1 MLMEKK
7 EHLSVKQFF
16 NDLKGNLKSQ
26 YKSSVWPVAGGFLLM
41 AALGVLFFLGLSRLA
56 MTMMMSFQMMMY
68 GMASPLAILMTLLEV
83 IILAVLLVALSFFVS
98 FFATSSSYA
107 YLDALRH
114 PGMKVNASA
123 IWTYFKHV
131 RKNQLWRLVLYN
143 ALFLF
148 LWQLPLS
155 IVGRFTGR
163 WRWLSIIILI
173 VNDLIQIWKTIEYS
187 QSAFL
192 YRDRQT
198 TFLGQSMRHALT
210 ASRRYMG
217 GRKANYIEVM
227 VTMVVIPLLVID
239 AIFGG
244 IAFYG
249 NYIGTYW
256 IMWVG
261 IVLGI
266 IAVLAFL
273 PVVLMVV
280 AQFYDQTYVDSELDI
295 DFSGTFKP
303 VEKLNG
309 AAFINDWQATSDVK
323 TSSKDKED
331 TNK

>member
-1 MLMEKK
+1 MEKK
-7 EHLSVKQFF
+7 EHLSLKQFF
-16 NDLKGNLKSQ
+16 NDLKHNLKSQ

-41 AALGVLFFLGLSRLA
+41 VALATIFFLGLSRLA
-56 MTMMMSFQMMMY
+56 TTMMMSFQMMMY
-68 GMASPLAILMTLLEV
+68 GMASPLAILITLLEV
-83 IILAVLLVALSFFVS
+83 IILVALIVALSFFVS

-123 IWTYFKHV
+123 VWTYFKHV

-143 ALFLF
+143 ALFIF
-148 LWQLPLS
+148 LWTLPLS

-163 WRWLSIIILI
+163 WRWLSIIIMI
-173 VNDLIQIWKTIEYS
+173 VNDLIQIWKSIEYS
-187 QSAFL
+187 QSTFL

-198 TFLGQSMRHALT
+198 SFLGQSMRHALT

-227 VTMVVIPLLVID
+227 VAMVVIPFLLID

-280 AQFYDQTYVDSELDI
+280 AQFYDQTYVDSVLDI
-295 DFSGTFKP
+295 DFNGTFKP

-309 AAFINDWQATSDVK
+309 AAYINDWQSTSAVK
-323 TSSKDKED
+323 DEESKQD
-331 TNK
+331 N

>member
-1 MLMEKK
+1 MEKK
-7 EHLSVKQFF
+7 ERLSVKQFF
-16 NDLKGNLKSQ
+16 NDLKHNLKNQ
-26 YKSSVWPVAGGFLLM
+26 YKSSVWPIAGGFLLM
-41 AALGVLFFLGLSRLA
+41 MVLGVLFFLGLTRLA
-56 MTMMMSFQMMMY
+56 TTMMMSFQMMMY
-68 GMASPLAILMTLLEV
+68 GMASPLAILITLLEV
-83 IILAVLLVALSFFVS
+83 IVLAALIVALSFFVS

-123 IWTYFKHV
+123 VWTYFKHV

-143 ALFLF
+143 ALFIF

-163 WRWLSIIILI
+163 WRWLSIIIMI
-173 VNDLIQIWKTIEYS
+173 INDLIQIWKTIEYS
-187 QSAFL
+187 QSNFL

-198 TFLGQSMRHALT
+198 AFLGQSMRHALT

-227 VTMVVIPLLVID
+227 VTMVIIPLLVID

-256 IMWVG
+256 LMWVG

-266 IAVLAFL
+266 IAVLAFT
-273 PVVLMVV
+273 PVILMTI
-280 AQFYDQTYVDSELDI
+280 AQFYDQTYVDSELDV
-295 DFSGTFKP
+295 DFSGTFKAI
-303 VEKLNG
+303 EKLNG
-309 AAFINDWQATSDVK
+309 AAYIDDWQATSSVQ
-323 TSSKDKED
+323 SSNNKDDPEK
-331 TNK
+331 